1 MSFCEEDNCTFMWDH
16 YAKNE
21 CCLVFDKAEL
31 GKSFSK
37 VSTISEPN
45 ITIIDDIFLQCIYLP
60 ETDAPKA
67 IEEHFNGLMQQFEL
81 NGNILNRP
89 YNYSSPNVFKERAT
103 YDNINCNPEN
113 IMAIDIMTNF
123 VNFIKSA
130 LILKF
135 SGTQC
140 EYEKEKEVRVV
151 FYAPPDI
158 TEQTSGN
165 KKYIEIRQDRDLF
178 FKSIVGVK
186 ICPNAKNKDALLKEL
201 TELNNQLMVDNIVK
215 TPIDIIQ

>member
-1 MSFCEEDNCTFMWDH
+1 
-16 YAKNE
+16 
-21 CCLVFDKAEL
+21 
-31 GKSFSK
+31 
-37 VSTISEPN
+37 
-45 ITIIDDIFLQCIYLP
+45 
-60 ETDAPKA
+60 
-67 IEEHFNGLMQQFEL
+67 
-81 NGNILNRP
+81 
-89 YNYSSPNVFKERAT
+89 
-103 YDNINCNPEN
+103 
-113 IMAIDIMTNF
+113 MAIDIMTNF